1 MDPLSAVLLT
11 VNFIAVVDNLYR
23 GIKFVREIAQDP
35 KADGLYVRLIT
46 EKARYAEWKRRMGIE
61 NSEDIQNLM
70 NILPLDARESL
81 PSILFP
87 LAKYVELAEKLF
99 KRYGITSPHIADK
112 QRSFKDKLRRVD
124 LLLDG
129 QRQLDDLLKT
139 LKDCNDGL
147 LTIVPP
153 APGYYVSLAGNDQ
166 ILETSPESHDLRLE
180 ALQRQRGSLPQSLQ
194 SLQSPT
200 QSSHAE
206 FERGQ
211 NPAPDPAI
219 ANQEKAPKTFCPV
232 IELLYSTCLGVLRAM
247 VVKYPIHQDDFSGLA
262 SRLAGWGT
270 GLFQGSV
277 TIDQALNT
285 DSRGVTF
292 LKRNISG
299 TLSDIA
305 VVLSKLVTLRNHV
318 CVIVAA

>member
-1 MDPLSAVLLT
+1 MDPFTIILVTA
-11 VNFIAVVDNLYR
+11 NFLAVVDNLYR
-23 GIKFVREIAQDP
+23 GVQFVREVAQDP

-70 NILPLDARESL
+70 NKLPVDARQSL

-87 LAKYVELAEKLF
+87 MVKYVDVAEKLF
-99 KRYGITSPHIADK
+99 KRYGITSPHLADK
-112 QRSFKDKLRRVD
+112 QRSFRDKLRRVD
-124 LLLDG
+124 LLMDG
-129 QRQLDDLLKT
+129 QRHLDDLLKT

-147 LTIVPP
+147 LTIAPP

-166 ILETSPESHDLRLE
+166 ILETSPESQNLGLE
-180 ALQRQRGSLPQSLQ
+180 ALQRQRGSTPQSLQ
-194 SLQSPT
+194 SPA

-211 NPAPDPAI
+211 SPAPDPGM
-219 ANQEKAPKTFCPV
+219 ANQEDASKTFRPV
-232 IELLYSTCLGVLRAM
+232 IELLYSTCLNVLRA
-247 VVKYPIHQDDFSGLA
+247 VVVRYPIHQDDFSGTADRLA
-262 SRLAGWGT
+262 SWGT
-270 GLFQGSV
+270 GLFQGLV

-285 DSRGVTF
+285 GSRGVTS
-292 LKRNISG
+292 LKDNISG

-305 VVLSKLVTLRNHV
+305 VVLISSSRRILMYP
-318 CVIVAA
+318 